1 VGRCAVS
8 VTIVAGETGGAATPT
23 GAGVMVAAIGGHG
36 GFMTLREVKWAVFV
50 DAASGDGWEAVP
62 LAWEWVVVGPGVGGV
77 EEEEEEGEVHSI
89 ASAFLSNGEG
99 LH

>member
-1 VGRCAVS
+1 MGGCATS

-23 GAGVMVAAIGGHG
+23 SAGVMVAAIGWRG
-36 GFMTLREVKWAVFV
+36 GFVALREAKWAVFV
-50 DAASGDGWEAVP
+50 DVASGDGWEAVP
-62 LAWEWVVVGPGVGGV
+62 LAWEWAVVGPGVGGV
-77 EEEEEEGEVHSI
+77 KEEGEVHSI